1 MRVVLHTNVL
11 MSGVLFEGVP
21 DRVLEAWRD
30 GRVDVVVSEPIF
42 REYQRVADTLAER
55 YGGLGLTAILALVA
69 REAEWVEAAPLPE
82 PVSTDPDD
90 DKFLACARAAGAG
103 VVVSGDSDL
112 LSIGRWKGIEI
123 LSPRQFVDAY
133 LSE

>member
-1 MRVVLHTNVL
+1 MRVVLDTNVL
-11 MSGVLFEGVP
+11 MSGVLFGGVP
-21 DRVLEAWRD
+21 GRVLEAWRED
-30 GRVDVVVSEPIF
+30 RVHVVVSEPIF

-55 YGGLGLTAILALVA
+55 YDDLGLTAILALVA

-82 PVSTDPDD
+82 PVSADPDD

-112 LSIGRWKGIEI
+112 LSIGRWEGIEI
-123 LSPRQFVDAY
+123 LSPRQFVERHLTA
-133 LSE
+133 

>member
-1 MRVVLHTNVL
+1 MVLDTNVL
-11 MSGVLFEGVP
+11 MSGVLFGGVP
-21 DRVLEAWRD
+21 GRVLEAWRA
-30 GRVDVVVSEPIF
+30 GRIDVVVSAPIF

-82 PVSTDPDD
+82 PVSADSDD

-103 VVVSGDSDL
+103 VVVSGDTDL
-112 LSIGRWKGIEI
+112 LSIGRWEGIKI

>member
-1 MRVVLHTNVL
+1 VKIVVDTNV
-11 MSGVLFEGVP
+11 MVSGVLFGGVP
-21 DRVLEAWRD
+21 GRVLEAWRD
-30 GRVDVVVSEPIF
+30 GRVDVVASEPIF

-55 YGGLGLTAILALVA
+55 YGDLGLTAILALVA

-112 LSIGRWKGIEI
+112 LSIERWEGIKI